1 MTENTVSESGNKDKN
16 PCEAADCRPLE
27 VNIRHARVLRSALD
41 YWHETGLL
49 SDEQLKTLDASIRVG
64 INWRRIIFHFT
75 WIAVCCMIIA
85 VGSLLCSDLI
95 VRLMNNTPA
104 AVKTVG
110 AFAMAAGFICSGLV
124 QKEKSPEY
132 VKTYSLLL
140 VLGCLCIASGLFC
153 FGMALNLPEAGMVW
167 MMMVGCFVYGAVA
180 WFGKSGLVWLFALIS
195 FCNWLGCSSGY
206 SFGAYWLAI
215 KEPYRFLI
223 FGGLLTLLSCW
234 PVSAGILQS
243 RDLLGMSRAYGILVS
258 FTALWFL
265 SIFGDSNPELFFWA
279 LVLGAVALY
288 AIWLG
293 VKTESRMLLGF
304 GCAFMGID
312 LYTKY
317 FEYFWDRLHVSIFFF
332 LSGAGLLIGIK
343 CIRKFIIDREKGRV
357 VSDD

>member
-1 MTENTVSESGNKDKN
+1 M
-16 PCEAADCRPLE
+16 
-27 VNIRHARVLRSALD
+27 
-41 YWHETGLL
+41 
-49 SDEQLKTLDASIRVG
+49 
-64 INWRRIIFHFT
+64 
-75 WIAVCCMIIA
+75 
-85 VGSLLCSDLI
+85 
-95 VRLMNNTPA
+95 
-104 AVKTVG
+104 
-110 AFAMAAGFICSGLV
+110 
-124 QKEKSPEY
+124 
-132 VKTYSLLL
+132 
-140 VLGCLCIASGLFC
+140 
-153 FGMALNLPEAGMVW
+153 
-167 MMMVGCFVYGAVA
+167 
-180 WFGKSGLVWLFALIS
+180 WLFALIS

-317 FEYFWDRLHVSIFFF
+317 FECFWDRLHVSIFFF